1 MSGVKYEYQGAK
13 GLVEIS
19 KLTGIPKATLA
30 ARIRKFKLTAKEAVE
45 YTHVRGKVVH
55 KYKGFVGLTAIA
67 REFGANY
74 HTLRHRVEKMGLP
87 IEEALTQESFQ
98 EGYKGKRGPK
108 ESLEYGLLTKLDPL
122 WALALG
128 IKECA

>member
-19 KLTGIPKATLA
+19 KLTGIPKPTLA
-30 ARIRKFKLTAKEAVE
+30 ARIRKFNLTVEEAVK
-45 YTHVRGKVVH
+45 YTHVRGKVVY

-67 REFGANY
+67 RARGVNY

-87 IEEALTQESFQ
+87 IEEALTQGGLQ
-98 EGYKGKRGPK
+98 EGNRGPRAK
-108 ESLEYGLLTKLDPL
+108 STEESGLLINLSPL

>member
-19 KLTGIPKATLA
+19 KLTGIPKPTLA
-30 ARIRKFKLTAKEAVE
+30 ARIRKFNLTVKEAVE
-45 YTHVRGKVVH
+45 YTHVRGKVIH

-87 IEEALTQESFQ
+87 IEVALTQESFQ
-98 EGYKGKRGPK
+98 EGNRGQRAKNP
-108 ESLEYGLLTKLDPL
+108 EENGLLVNLSPL

>member
-19 KLTGIPKATLA
+19 KLTGIPKPTLA
-30 ARIRKFKLTAKEAVE
+30 ARIRKFNLTVKEAVE
-45 YTHVRGKVVH
+45 YKHIRGKVIY
-55 KYKGFVGLTAIA
+55 KYQGLVGLTAIA
-67 REFGANY
+67 REFGVNY

-98 EGYKGKRGPK
+98 EGHKGKRDQKDP
-108 ESLEYGLLTKLDPL
+108 SSQGLLTKLDPL